1 MHNFGE
7 LKLNK
12 DTLAEELES
21 TGVKLKKKK
30 YPEKVSFG
38 KIANLRRKKK
48 ERKTALVELY

>member
-21 TGVKLKKKK
+21 TGVKLKKKNILK
-30 YPEKVSFG
+30 KFHLEK
-38 KIANLRRKKK
+38 
-48 ERKTALVELY
+48 